1 MNRTYESNTIYK
13 DTMHKKLSGVCSGI
27 ARYYNK
33 ERWMIRAGALI
44 SLLIFPVAT
53 GIAYLVAAVLLPN
66 RRY

>member
-27 ARYYNK
+27 ARYYNQ
-33 ERWMIRAGALI
+33 ERWLIRTGALI
-44 SLLIFPVAT
+44 SLLVFPVAT